1 VRRYENTQRIMAGQ
15 AYATPSTVAMIRLG
29 ISNGTIAFNER
40 ILQES
45 QRIDVI
51 AGIEYGDSKLWWVIA
66 AASNIGWS
74 LQSPPGTLIRVPKL
88 DDVARVI

>member
-1 VRRYENTQRIMAGQ
+1 MAGQ